1 MPANTADVFRDLTA
15 KLAALGQSGDSK
27 PAYLLAE
34 LNDLLTGSEG
44 PRIEAL
50 PAPRIDDP
58 YLANYVAA
66 MVELAAHLRG
76 GRPPVWTSDIPALSY
91 PVFAAPWM
99 SLRAHLLL
107 ESPVPFRRRNIFIDS
122 SIGARV

>member
-1 MPANTADVFRDLTA
+1 MTTGEVFRDLTA
-15 KLAALGQSGDSK
+15 TLGEQE
-27 PAYLLAE
+27 PAFVLAE
-34 LNDLLTGSEG
+34 LNDLLTAAAGDELRS
-44 PRIEAL
+44 L
-50 PAPRIDDP
+50 PPPDIRDP

-66 MVELAAHLRG
+66 MVELASHRRG
-76 GRPPVWTSDIPALSY
+76 VHPPIWTSDIEPLRD
-91 PVFAAPWM
+91 PVFAVPWQ

>member
-1 MPANTADVFRDLTA
+1 VTTAGAFLDLTVRLDEGKSA
-15 KLAALGQSGDSK
+15 FI
-27 PAYLLAE
+27 LAE
-34 LNDLLTGSEG
+34 LNDLLTAADGDEISS
-44 PRIEAL
+44 L
-50 PAPRIDDP
+50 PPACIGDQ

-76 GRPPVWTSDIPALSY
+76 VLPPPWTSGIKPLAK
-91 PVFAAPWM
+91 PVFIVPWQ

-107 ESPVPFRRRNIFIDS
+107 ESPVPFRRRNIFINA